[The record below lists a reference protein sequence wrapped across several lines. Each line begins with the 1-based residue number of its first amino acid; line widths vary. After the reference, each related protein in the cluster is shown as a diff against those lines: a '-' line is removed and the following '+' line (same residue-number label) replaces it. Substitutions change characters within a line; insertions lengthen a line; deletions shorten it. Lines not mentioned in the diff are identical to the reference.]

1 MMRCVYQPG
10 MIQTLAFVCLSLSP
24 LNGKADLE
32 VSVVAG
38 EDWRSLN
45 VFPYLAGTQKPL
57 SDGMGDPPARTRY
70 SKDGSRL
77 MVRGR
82 SGIEVQI
89 QMGRRTRLPRDSAA
103 LPGMARKARGV
114 YEGMLTISGNGA
126 WDGQVALAC
135 AEVES

>member
-1 MMRCVYQPG
+1 
-10 MIQTLAFVCLSLSP
+10 MITTLAFVCLSLSP

-45 VFPYLAGTQKPL
+45 VFPYLAGTQKQL
-57 SDGMGDPPARTRY
+57 SDGIGDPPAQTRV
-70 SKDGSRL
+70 SKDGSRIL
-77 MVRGR
+77 VRGR

-103 LPGMARKARGV
+103 LPGVARKARGV
-114 YEGMLTISGNGA
+114 YEGMLTIRGNGP

-135 AEVES
+135 AAIEN

>member
-1 MMRCVYQPG
+1 
-10 MIQTLAFVCLSLSP
+10 MITTLAFVCLSLSP

-57 SDGMGDPPARTRY
+57 SDGIGDPPARTRV
-70 SKDGSRL
+70 SQDGSRIL
-77 MVRGR
+77 VRGR

-89 QMGRRTRLPRDSAA
+89 QLGRRARLPRDSAA
-103 LPGMARKARGV
+103 LPGVDRKARGV
-114 YEGMLTISGNGA
+114 YEGMLTIRGNGA

-135 AEVES
+135 AALEN

>member
-1 MMRCVYQPG
+1 
-10 MIQTLAFVCLSLSP
+10 MIQTLTFVCLSLSP

-38 EDWRSLN
+38 PDWRSLS
-45 VFPYLAGTQKPL
+45 VYPYLAGTQKPL
-57 SDGMGDPPARTRY
+57 SDGIGDPPARTRY

-77 MVRGR
+77 LIRGR

-89 QMGRRTRLPRDSAA
+89 QMGRRARLPRDSAA
-103 LPGMARKARGV
+103 LPGMDVKARGV
-114 YEGMLTISGNGA
+114 YEGMLTIRGNGA

-135 AEVES
+135 AEVEN

>member
-1 MMRCVYQPG
+1 MNR
-10 MIQTLAFVCLSLSP
+10 MIQTLTFVCLSLSP

-38 EDWRSLN
+38 PDWRSLS
-45 VFPYLAGTQKPL
+45 VYPYLAGTQKPL
-57 SDGMGDPPARTRY
+57 SDGIGDPPARTRY

-77 MVRGR
+77 LIRGR

-89 QMGRRTRLPRDSAA
+89 QMGRRARLPRDSAA
-103 LPGMARKARGV
+103 LPGMDVKAQGV
-114 YEGMLTISGNGA
+114 YEGMLTIRGTGA

-135 AEVES
+135 AEVEN